1 MKLKNVLSL
10 LIPKKISLEVILLII
25 PWNWNR
31 SLPWN
36 FSKIKITLKRPIM
49 ILIIEQRITKNKFV
63 YVRRKRLSINVYC
76 MNINY
81 DIKKKKKEQMIKY
94 DNVT

>member
-1 MKLKNVLSL
+1 
-10 LIPKKISLEVILLII
+10 
-25 PWNWNR
+25 
-31 SLPWN
+31 
-36 FSKIKITLKRPIM
+36 M

-81 DIKKKKKEQMIKY
+81 DIKKKKKKRTNDKI
-94 DNVT
+94 

>member
-1 MKLKNVLSL
+1 
-10 LIPKKISLEVILLII
+10 
-25 PWNWNR
+25 
-31 SLPWN
+31 
-36 FSKIKITLKRPIM
+36 M

-63 YVRRKRLSINVYC
+63 YVRRKGLSINVYC